1 MRNPHH
7 EKELG
12 NISRH
17 SLGVRCLQGLRVYR
31 PTPWYKGWEEKNKE
45 LKIILW
51 GVHSTAELGWRGCV
65 GLGSTSEGTDRMI
78 HTLPATTIKGGMY
91 APKCINYWV
100 PSGEMSRHK
109 VPRLRGEAKTTW
121 WILCHRDMLWIV
133 HFNLHSPLFQSIYRV
148 GNIQRRGSIRKTWRN
163 PHNWQWRN
171 EHELLSVHQITGHS
185 ANLAI

>member
-121 WILCHRDMLWIV
+121 WILCIRDMLWIV